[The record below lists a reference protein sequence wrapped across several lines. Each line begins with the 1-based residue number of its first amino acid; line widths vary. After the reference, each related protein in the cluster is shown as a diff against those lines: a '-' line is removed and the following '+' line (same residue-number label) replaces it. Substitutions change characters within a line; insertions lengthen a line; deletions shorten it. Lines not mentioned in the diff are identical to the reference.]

1 MSDNATPTCTSIANA
16 TDRALARR
24 ILCDGPQND
33 HELALVRA
41 TAIIAVYRA
50 EEVRLAIG
58 HVREVI
64 DAYRR
69 EAVARGDRKTIAW
82 IDRCL
87 ADAEN
92 TEGKP

>member
-1 MSDNATPTCTSIANA
+1 MSDEPKPTYTITANA

-24 ILCDGPQND
+24 ILCDGPPND
-33 HELALVRA
+33 HELALARA
-41 TAIIAVYRA
+41 AAIIAVYRA
-50 EEVRLAIG
+50 EEVQEAIG
-58 HVREVI
+58 PVREVI

-69 EAVARGDRKTIAW
+69 EAVGRGDRKTIAW

>member
-1 MSDNATPTCTSIANA
+1 MSDNATPTCTITASA

-24 ILCDGPQND
+24 IVYGPRSD
-33 HELALVRA
+33 ERLALDIA
-41 TAIIAVYRA
+41 AAIIAVYRA
-50 EEVRLAIG
+50 EEVQEAIG

-82 IDRCL
+82 IDHCL
-87 ADAEN
+87 ADAESR
-92 TEGKP
+92 EEKP